1 MVLHDHFA
9 GYMHLCRS
17 YSVKFFFLRQSGNIV
32 IQYCVLGYLYSFS
45 SYVRAFPC
53 VFHLS
58 LFFIPVL
65 PSSFKSYEEIESK
78 VPQTGWSGCL
88 IIWQNEQIIIDC
100 VITVVNLYMDM
111 KTTSKNLGSSPPYV
125 HTLHTKH
132 WQVSFTCLD
141 EKCLQNTYIFQLN
154 TVIPNTP
161 SNASL

>member
-1 MVLHDHFA
+1 
-9 GYMHLCRS
+9 MHLCRS
-17 YSVKFFFLRQSGNIV
+17 YSVKFFFLRQSEVRLHQNFRRKHSDTVLCFRIF
-32 IQYCVLGYLYSFS
+32 IFFFKLCQSFPMCVSFVSVLHS
-45 SYVRAFPC
+45 SS
-53 VFHLS
+53 S
-58 LFFIPVL
+58 LLFQIL
-65 PSSFKSYEEIESK
+65 WRNRIKSTS
-78 VPQTGWSGCL
+78 GWSGCL

-141 EKCLQNTYIFQLN
+141 EKCLQNAYIFQLN